1 MRPPT
6 EDTFTAAYGKIKT
19 IEDALRVLRKNEMV
33 PAAGDPTA
41 EGLITG
47 LLHVGVALVGKNEWA
62 AECCIGLAVYAKT
75 DIEGT
80 ATTLISGLEER
91 VAAAGDRITE
101 LTSKLE
107 GTGESLKEQVAA
119 AVEDLRSGDRAGMAP
134 GESLPHPT
142 PLLYADAVRASLPG
156 TARAAQ
162 LSVVDRE
169 GIRARQIL
177 VDGFPL
183 GGGDAPSE
191 VTILAKANEALDF
204 LPREVLDIPEG
215 LRFTAAKT
223 LRNGGVV
230 LEMASAELVKWLVA
244 HAQRFEAVLSEQ
256 AKIRPRQYKL
266 VA

>member
-1 MRPPT
+1 MDSESRLT
-6 EDTFTAAYGKIKT
+6 GINEIYVGNSSESTLNASRTGQTGWDGIATSHFAVEEDVGASIDGRTARKT
-19 IEDALRVLRKNEMV
+19 DAAPKPRT
-33 PAAGDPTA
+33 P
-41 EGLITG
+41 
-47 LLHVGVALVGKNEWA
+47 LVGKNEWA

-75 DIEGT
+75 VIEGA
-80 ATTLISGLEER
+80 ATTLISGLEGR
-91 VAAAGDRITE
+91 VAAAGNRIME
-101 LTSKLE
+101 LTSKLA

-134 GESLPHPT
+134 
-142 PLLYADAVRASLPG
+142 
-156 TARAAQ
+156 
-162 LSVVDRE
+162 DRE

-183 GGGDAPSE
+183 GGDDALSE
-191 VTILAKANEALDF
+191 VSILAKANEALDF

-230 LEMASAELVKWLVA
+230 LEMTSAELVKWLVA
-244 HAQRFEAVLSEQ
+244 HAQRFEVVLSEQ

-266 VA
+266 VAEFTPVSFDPSREEAVP